1 MSDEQSNKP
10 KMTYSTPSKI
20 LLLGAAAAVLSF
32 INISAGGEA
41 QPAAVR
47 FLEYAFLTGGL
58 TAVAGGLIM
67 MMRQK

>member
-1 MSDEQSNKP
+1 MSDEQNNKP